1 MAEINNN
8 IPSFGYK
15 KINNN
20 IEKPTTIDKSVVP
33 EDEIKKDKPAY
44 TPAAETIGRSQV
56 RPANGGNIAKT
67 VDETVHLM
75 KTNPAI
81 FGCSE
86 GVFNNAYSD
95 AIARGKTPNEAYMEA
110 LMAEEAMLEI
120 CPHN

>member
-67 VDETVHLM
+67 VDETVAIA
-75 KTNPAI
+75 KNNPAI
-81 FGCSE
+81 MCCCGGMFDTIY
-86 GVFNNAYSD
+86 ND
-95 AIARGKTPNEAYMEA
+95 LIAQGKNPDDAYMQA
-110 LMAEEAMLEI
+110 LLAEEELLEI